1 MKICFYFILCVF
13 FSPFVLSAQDDLNT
27 SDNQSFESWNALQI
41 QYAPTEK
48 LSLGLEAQLRLKSV
62 GDAYNKSFIEVKAQY
77 EPQPFLDLGVGYR
90 NSDRLDDVGKKQ
102 GHEKYNRFFGFAQA
116 KTSFDRF
123 DFRFR
128 VQHQVKTQRD
138 VTTEPKDNSRW
149 RYKFSSRY
157 NIPNWEL
164 DPRLSIEFFMLDEF
178 YSTEAYDKFRLSL
191 GSKKRLSNTS
201 ALSFKYLFEKEVG
214 ITQPLS
220 YHILSL
226 RYEYRISVKERQ
238 Q

>member
-1 MKICFYFILCVF
+1 MKIWFHLILCVF
-13 FSPFVLSAQDDLNT
+13 ISPLFLSAQEDLNT
-27 SDNQSFESWNALQI
+27 SDNQSYESWNAFQLQYEPI
-41 QYAPTEK
+41 DK
-48 LSLGLEAQLRLKSV
+48 LGLSLEAQLRLKSV

-77 EPQPFLDLGVGYR
+77 EPQSFLDLGVGYR

-102 GHEKYNRFFGFAQA
+102 GYEKYNRFFGFVQA
-116 KTSFDRF
+116 KTTFNRF

-138 VTTEPKDNSRW
+138 VMIEPKDNRRW
-149 RYKFSSRY
+149 RYKISSRY

-178 YSTEAYDKFRLSL
+178 YSAVAYDKFRLSL
-191 GSKKRLSNTS
+191 GSKKRFSNTS
-201 ALSFKYLFEKEVG
+201 SLSFKYLYEKEVG
-214 ITQPLS
+214 VIEPAF

-226 RYEYRISVKERQ
+226 RFEYRIKKKEDV
-238 Q
+238 